1 MTNEISQLKNT
12 LGIGAR
18 ANKYRVYFSFPTA
31 VTPMPGI
38 DSKSLSLVCNRC
50 DGFPQSEIS
59 SSELWIGGRKLIIP
73 KQAES
78 NGGDWTA
85 DFYND
90 EEHKLRNSF
99 VKWLRAIDHLPT
111 NSSVGVPNTIMTTLR
126 VAQLDSANNE
136 TVVYNFYDVFVKS
149 VSAIEFNGTSPADPE
164 TFTVT
169 FSYTYFTQGVTNNPD
184 DNNIEDFNNATKNTS
199 AY

>member
-1 MTNEISQLKNT
+1 MNQISQLKNT

-18 ANKYRVYFSFPTA
+18 ANKYRVYFSFPPA
-31 VTPMPGI
+31 VTPMSGI
-38 DSKSLSLVCNRC
+38 DSQSLSLLCHKCN
-50 DGFPQSEIS
+50 GFPQSEVAS
-59 SSELWIGGRKLIIP
+59 SDLWIGGRKLIIP

-90 EEHKLRNSF
+90 EEHKIRNSF
-99 VKWLRAIDHLPT
+99 IKWLRAIDHLPT
-111 NSSVGVPNTIMTTLR
+111 NSSIGVPSAVMTNLR

-136 TVVYNFYDVFVKS
+136 TVVYNFHDVFVKS
-149 VSAIEFNGTSPADPE
+149 VSGVEFDGTSPSDPE
-164 TFTVT
+164 VFTVT
-169 FSYTYFTQGVTNNPD
+169 FSYTYFTQGITDNPD
-184 DNNIEDFNNATKNTS
+184 DDALEDYSTATRNNS

>member
-1 MTNEISQLKNT
+1 MNQISQLKNA

-18 ANKYRVYFSFPTA
+18 MNKYRVYFSFPSA
-31 VTPMPGI
+31 VTPMPGV
-38 DSKSLSLVCNRC
+38 DTEVLSLVCNKC
-50 DGFPQSEIS
+50 SGFPSSEIG
-59 SSELWIGGRKLIIP
+59 SSELWIGGRKVLLP
-73 KQAES
+73 KQADS

-90 EEHKLRNSF
+90 EEHKIRNSF
-99 VKWLRAIDHLPT
+99 IKWMRAIDHLPT
-111 NSSVGVPNTIMTTLR
+111 NMSSGVPGSVMTTLR

-149 VSAIEFNGTSPADPE
+149 VSGIDFDGTSASDPE
-164 TFTVT
+164 VFTVT
-169 FSYTYFTQGVTNNPD
+169 FSYTYFTQGTTMNAD
-184 DNNIEDFNNATKNTS
+184 DDAIEAYNNATKNSS

>member
-1 MTNEISQLKNT
+1 MPNQITQLKNA

-18 ANKYRVYFSFPTA
+18 ANKYRVYFSFPSA

-38 DSKSLSLVCNRC
+38 DTEMLSLLCNKC
-50 DGFPQSEIS
+50 SGFPQSEVS
-59 SSELWIGGRKLIIP
+59 QSEIWVAGRKLILP
-73 KQAES
+73 KQADS

-90 EEHKLRNSF
+90 EEHKIRNSF
-99 VKWLRAIDHLPT
+99 VKWLRAIDHMPT
-111 NSSVGVPNTIMTTLR
+111 NTSVGMPSSVMTNLR

-136 TVVYNFYDVFVKS
+136 TVVFNFYNVFVKS
-149 VSAIEFNGTSPADPE
+149 VSGFEFDGTSAADPE

-169 FSYTYFTQGVTNNPD
+169 FTYSYFTQGTTNNPD
-184 DNNIEDFNNATKNTS
+184 ADMLESYNIATKNTS
-199 AY
+199 AV